1 MQVEMRP
8 IGSINPYESN
18 PRVNDGAVEAVAAS
32 IKEFGYRVPIVID
45 EQGVVV
51 CGHTRLKA
59 SLLLGL
65 AEVPVHVASGLT
77 PEQIKAY
84 RLADNATNE
93 LATWDKNLLPLELF
107 ALRELDFDLS
117 LLGFKPDELA
127 KWMGTEAAEGLCDPD
142 EIPEAPEVAITQPGD
157 LWLLGEHRL
166 LCGDSTNSDD
176 FSRLMNGERAA
187 CCFTDPPWNVA
198 IGLDSNPRHRQR
210 EGLANDNLSPED
222 FREFLAGFAS
232 NLITHLDG
240 DLYCVLGASEWPTL
254 DSVLRECGFHWSAT
268 VIWVK
273 DQFVLGRS
281 KYHRRYEPIW
291 YGWHTKNQSSFVG
304 HRDVDDVWEVARP
317 RVSTEHATMKPIEL
331 VQIAIANSSPLSG
344 IVIDPFLGSGTT
356 LLAAERLDRRCYGIE
371 LSPKYCDVICRR
383 FQNFTGKPAILER
396 TGESPIPLGQREEVV
411 K

>member
-32 IKEFGYRVPIVID
+32 IQTFGFRQPIVID
-45 EQGVVV
+45 ETGEVVV
-51 CGHTRLKA
+51 GHTRLLA
-59 SLLLGL
+59 SQKLGL
-65 AEVPVHVASGLT
+65 AEVPVHVATGLT
-77 PEQIKAY
+77 PDQIRAY

-93 LATWDKNLLPLELF
+93 LAEWDKTLLPLELF
-107 ALRELDFDLS
+107 ALREMDFDLS

-127 KWMGTEAAEGLCDPD
+127 KWMGTEAAEGLCDAD
-142 EIPEAPEVAITQPGD
+142 EVPEAPEEAVTQPGD
-157 LWLLGEHRL
+157 LWILGKHRL
-166 LCGDSTNSDD
+166 LCGDSTNPDH

-210 EGLANDNLSPED
+210 EGLANDNLSAED
-222 FREFLAGFAS
+222 FRAFLTGFAS
-232 NLITHLDG
+232 NLHAHLDG

-356 LLAAERLDRRCYGIE
+356 LLAAERLDRRCYGME

-383 FQNFTGKPAILER
+383 FQTFSGQPAILER
-396 TGESPIPLGQREEVV
+396 TGDSPIPLAASQEVL